1 MKAFNLKTMFKG
13 GLLTMLV
20 LFAVGAFAASKG
32 GLQLQHPTN
41 VGGKQLATG
50 TYSVQWDGI
59 GDQVALKVFQG
70 KKEVAS
76 TSAQVVKMD
85 HPANYDQT
93 ITTAGSDGNS
103 ALTEIRFRGKNFAL
117 RVAGE
122 GGSSSSG
129 ASAQ

>member
-1 MKAFNLKTMFKG
+1 MTFNLKNMFKG
-13 GLLTMLV
+13 GLLTMLL

-76 TSAQVVKMD
+76 TSAHVVKMD
-85 HPANYDQT
+85 HPASYDQT
-93 ITTAGSDGNS
+93 ITSSGSDGNS
-103 ALTEIRFRGKNFAL
+103 TLTEIRFRGKNFAL
-117 RVAGE
+117 TLSGE
-122 GGSSSSG
+122 AGGSSSSG
-129 ASAQ
+129 AAQ